1 MNEPIAIAFFPEDG
15 DHIPGPVR
23 RWQARNPF
31 WRELLPERIVC
42 PVCSLPVRAVADL
55 ALLDD
60 DALAL
65 AIRRFRDRHLRVACS
80 DHNLPT
86 PEDWAYEEGRR
97 R

>member
-1 MNEPIAIAFFPEDG
+1 M
-15 DHIPGPVR
+15 
-23 RWQARNPF
+23 
-31 WRELLPERIVC
+31 
-42 PVCSLPVRAVADL
+42 RAVADL